1 MNHLNGILVHLGNWA
16 PKTFFSLIEKKLN
29 FFLETTF
36 SLEEMRAE
44 VDVVM
49 KDASKQTNYIYV
61 LDGFYLIILTSKN
74 KYFVVL

>member
-1 MNHLNGILVHLGNWA
+1 MG
-16 PKTFFSLIEKKLN
+16 PKTFFSLIEKKVN
-29 FFLETTF
+29 FLLETTF

-44 VDVVM
+44 VDVLM

-74 KYFVVL
+74 KYFVVV